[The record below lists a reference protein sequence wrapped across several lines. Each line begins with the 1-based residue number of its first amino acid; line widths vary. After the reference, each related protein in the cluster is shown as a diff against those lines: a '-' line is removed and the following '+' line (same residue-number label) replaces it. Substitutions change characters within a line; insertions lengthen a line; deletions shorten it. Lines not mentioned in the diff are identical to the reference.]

1 MILRQALQRASEA
14 LASHDIEDAPLEAE
28 LLLRH
33 ALRMSRTGLYA
44 ELGQEFPPDKTETFW
59 QLIGR
64 RLAHEPTAYI
74 MERREFFSL
83 DLHVDHRVLIPR
95 PESEL
100 LVEKAIELARRPP
113 GSPRRLIADIGTGSG
128 AIAISLALNLPQS
141 KIYATDA
148 SAAALEV
155 AAVNC
160 ERHKVADRV
169 WLLQGDMLA
178 PLPQPVDLI
187 VANLPYIEEGAL
199 GQLSAEI
206 RWFEPMSAL
215 AGGADGL
222 ESIGRL
228 LAQAGGKLRPQGCL
242 VLEVGRGQAG
252 AVTSLAESHFPHAR
266 VGLAPDLSGMER
278 AVIVEV

>member
-1 MILRQALQRASEA
+1 VTLRQALQRASEA
-14 LASHDIEDAPLEAE
+14 LASHDIEDATLEAE

-59 QLIGR
+59 QMLGR

-74 MERREFFSL
+74 VGRREFFGL
-83 DLHVDHRVLIPR
+83 DLYVDHRVLIPR

-100 LVEKAIELARRPP
+100 LVEKAIELAPL
-113 GSPRRLIADIGTGSG
+113 GSPRRLLADIGTGSG

-141 KIYATDA
+141 RIYATDA

-160 ERHKVADRV
+160 ERHKVADQI

-242 VLEVGRGQAG
+242 VLEVGRGQAE

-266 VGLAPDLSGMER
+266 VGLAPDLSGTGR
-278 AVIVEV
+278 TVIVEV

>member
-1 MILRQALQRASEA
+1 VTLRQALQRASEA
-14 LASHDIEDAPLEAE
+14 LASHDIEDATLEAE

-74 MERREFFSL
+74 LGRREFFGL
-83 DLHVDHRVLIPR
+83 DLYVDHRVLIPR

-100 LVEKAIELARRPP
+100 LVEKAIELAPL
-113 GSPRRLIADIGTGSG
+113 GSPRRLLADIGTGSG

-141 KIYATDA
+141 RIYATDA

-160 ERHKVADRV
+160 ERHKVADQV

-178 PLPQPVDLI
+178 PLPQPIDLI

-199 GQLSAEI
+199 SQLSAEI

-242 VLEVGRGQAG
+242 VLEVGRGQAE

-266 VGLAPDLSGMER
+266 VGLAPDLSGMGR
-278 AVIVEV
+278 TVIVEV

>member
-1 MILRQALQRASEA
+1 
-14 LASHDIEDAPLEAE
+14 
-28 LLLRH
+28 
-33 ALRMSRTGLYA
+33 MSRTGLYA
-44 ELGQEFPPDKTETFW
+44 ELGQEFAPDKTETFW

-74 MERREFFSL
+74 VGRREFFGL
-83 DLHVDHRVLIPR
+83 DLYVDHRVLIPR

-100 LVEKAIELARRPP
+100 LVEKAIELAPL
-113 GSPRRLIADIGTGSG
+113 GSPRRLLADIGTGSG

-160 ERHKVADRV
+160 ERHKVADQV

-242 VLEVGRGQAG
+242 VLEVGRGQAE

-266 VGLAPDLSGMER
+266 VGLAPDLSGMGR

>member
-1 MILRQALQRASEA
+1 VTLRQELQRASEA
-14 LASHDIEDAPLEAE
+14 LASHDIEDATLEAE

-33 ALRMSRTGLYA
+33 ALSMSRSGLYA
-44 ELGQEFPPDKTETFW
+44 DLGQEFPPDKTETFW

-74 MERREFFSL
+74 VGHREFFGL
-83 DLHVDHRVLIPR
+83 DLYVDHRVLIPR

-100 LVEKAIELARRPP
+100 LVEKTIELALL
-113 GSPRRLIADIGTGSG
+113 GSRRRLLADIGTGSG

-141 KIYATDA
+141 RIYATDA

-155 AAVNC
+155 A
-160 ERHKVADRV
+160 
-169 WLLQGDMLA
+169 GDMLA
-178 PLPQPVDLI
+178 PTPQPVDLI
-187 VANLPYIEEGAL
+187 VANLPYIEEGAMS
-199 GQLSAEI
+199 QLSAEI

-228 LAQAGGKLRPQGCL
+228 LAQAGGRLRPQGCL
-242 VLEVGRGQAG
+242 VLEVGRRQAE

-266 VGLAPDLSGMER
+266 VGLAPDLSGMGR
-278 AVIVEV
+278 TVIVEV

>member
-1 MILRQALQRASEA
+1 MTLRQALQRASEA
-14 LASHDIEDAPLEAE
+14 LASHDIEDATLEAE

-59 QLIGR
+59 QMLGR

-74 MERREFFSL
+74 VGRREFFGL
-83 DLHVDHRVLIPR
+83 DLYVDHRVLIPR

-100 LVEKAIELARRPP
+100 LVEKAIELAPL
-113 GSPRRLIADIGTGSG
+113 GSPRRLLADIGTGSG

-141 KIYATDA
+141 RIYATDA

-160 ERHKVADRV
+160 ERHKVADQI

-242 VLEVGRGQAG
+242 VLEVGRGQAE

-266 VGLAPDLSGMER
+266 VGLAPDLSGTGR
-278 AVIVEV
+278 TVIVEV